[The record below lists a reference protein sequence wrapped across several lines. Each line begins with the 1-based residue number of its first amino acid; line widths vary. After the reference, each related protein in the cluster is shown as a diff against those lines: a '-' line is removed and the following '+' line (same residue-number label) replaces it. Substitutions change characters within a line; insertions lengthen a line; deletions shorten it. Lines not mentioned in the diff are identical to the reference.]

1 MSLSRDRSSCA
12 DFGVSSRRPN
22 FCKRRRCASGARIT
36 KMRESCHE
44 TKTAVF
50 RWLQKG
56 RQGLIL
62 IGVAVMLAASTSLA
76 KPNQKAFLDG
86 ISAYKS
92 GRYQEAV
99 TAFKDLTDQGVTNP
113 KLFYNLGNAYL
124 KIKDLGHAILWY
136 ERAARLDGDDPDL
149 KFNLTYARSL
159 TKDVDSDRGP
169 SLNKIFFFWKYL
181 LSYQTVIV
189 LALILNGLFWLLLLA
204 GRFIK
209 SKRRPL
215 GIAGLV
221 LTLPAVIF
229 VFTAIYNY
237 YEISH
242 SRRAVILP
250 KKISIRSG
258 LSDHSTELFVL
269 HAGTTVNI
277 QKKQGDFL
285 RISYSKDKIGWI
297 KRSAV
302 GVI

>member
-1 MSLSRDRSSCA
+1 
-12 DFGVSSRRPN
+12 
-22 FCKRRRCASGARIT
+22 
-36 KMRESCHE
+36 MREGRYE
-44 TKTAVF
+44 TKTAVR
-50 RWLQKG
+50 RWLLKG

-86 ISAYKS
+86 IAAYKS

-99 TAFKDLTDQGVTNP
+99 TTFKDLADQGVTNP

-159 TKDVDSDRGP
+159 TKDVDSDQGP
-169 SLNKIFFFWKYL
+169 SLNKIFFFWKYQ
-181 LSYQTVIV
+181 LSYQTVLI
-189 LALILNGLFWLLLLA
+189 LALILNSLFWLLLFA

-209 SKRRPL
+209 TKRRPL
-215 GIAGLV
+215 GIAAMV
-221 LTLPAVIF
+221 LALPAVIF

-250 KKISIRSG
+250 KKVSIRSG
-258 LSDHSTELFVL
+258 FTDHSTELFVL

-297 KRSAV
+297 KRSAA